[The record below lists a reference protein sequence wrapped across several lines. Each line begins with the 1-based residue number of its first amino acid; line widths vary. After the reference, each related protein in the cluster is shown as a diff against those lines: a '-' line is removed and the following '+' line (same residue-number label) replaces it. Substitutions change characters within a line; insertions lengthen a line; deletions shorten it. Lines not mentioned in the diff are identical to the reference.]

1 MQYKKYSIKRLIFRI
16 TFFELLSYNIVNT
29 GVSCTRQRENQH
41 SMRAKNEIKLEIFAD
56 YFQFYIQDEKVDG
69 DLSDSWTAEAD
80 ELLLART
87 DGTIGVGTVR
97 NMDVPVTIKIFDIE
111 PPFLTDNDDAI
122 GQINECDIEVSSG
135 KIVIAGCTEYF
146 PDAKRIELKNG
157 IYRAR
162 IYYGNLDNL
171 SEDGLDGEDFYEIH
185 LWNVDKKQDLKIIKG
200 RHASR

>member
-1 MQYKKYSIKRLIFRI
+1 M
-16 TFFELLSYNIVNT
+16 TAT
-29 GVSCTRQRENQH
+29 
-41 SMRAKNEIKLEIFAD
+41 NEIKLELFAD

-69 DLSDSWTAEAD
+69 DLSDSWTTEAV
-80 ELLLART
+80 ELLLATT

-97 NMDVPVTIKIFDIE
+97 NMDVPVTIITFDVA
-111 PPFLTDNDDAI
+111 PPFLTDNENAI

-135 KIVIAGCTEYF
+135 KIAIAGCTDYF

-162 IYYGNLDNL
+162 IYYGNLDKL

-185 LWNVDKKQDLKIIKG
+185 LWQTDQKQDIKIIRD